1 MELAMADK
9 NALGLIG
16 LMLCTTTAL
25 VMMIGAV
32 VVNDHLSGRLQLDD
46 NLPAIAL
53 SVTAR

>member
-1 MELAMADK
+1 MADK

-32 VVNDHLSGRLQLDD
+32 VVSDHLSARLHLDD

-53 SVTAR
+53 SMTAR